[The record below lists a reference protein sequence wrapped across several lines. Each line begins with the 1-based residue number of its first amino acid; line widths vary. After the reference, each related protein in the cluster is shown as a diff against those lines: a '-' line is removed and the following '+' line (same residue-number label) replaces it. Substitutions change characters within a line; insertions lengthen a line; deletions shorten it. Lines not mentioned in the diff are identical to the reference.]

1 MKREEILK
9 QLQSKY
15 SEIVKCS
22 EISLYYKL
30 EKEIDSCFDMLQ
42 TLTDDGYSDKELNL
56 LYEVSSLHQSIV
68 GMMEVKKQQMT
79 KLNQLAKDNYA
90 RTAVTDSYFFDKQ
103 S

>member
-1 MKREEILK
+1 MNREEILE

-15 SEIVKCS
+15 SEIVKCNQ
-22 EISLYYKL
+22 ITLYYEL
-30 EKEIDSCFDMLQ
+30 EKEIDSCFEMLQ
-42 TLTDDGYSDKELNL
+42 SSSQDAYSDKELNL
-56 LYEVSSLHQSIV
+56 LHEVASLHQTIV

-90 RTAVTDSYFFDKQ
+90 RTAVTESYFFDKQ